1 MNSRYGSYMRI
12 KKITAAVTA
21 LIMLA
26 SGVSSCNYEET
37 TPYQQVY
44 DYTAVTELIKT
55 YEDSYRE
62 FVKNGEGQVA
72 VVTAEGETPL
82 GAPCSSRYTRS
93 SDGAFESCSLEV
105 TRDIEQHDEYFN
117 ISDGL
122 MMFVRSY
129 IDEGIPVID
138 KYISTGT
145 EVYYVNTE
153 TSTMDEVTDVTALDI
168 FVTFDQVRRVYG
180 EDTDTQSADLSA

>member
-1 MNSRYGSYMRI
+1 
-12 KKITAAVTA
+12 
-21 LIMLA
+21 
-26 SGVSSCNYEET
+26 
-37 TPYQQVY
+37 
-44 DYTAVTELIKT
+44 
-55 YEDSYRE
+55 
-62 FVKNGEGQVA
+62 
-72 VVTAEGETPL
+72 
-82 GAPCSSRYTRS
+82 
-93 SDGAFESCSLEV
+93 
-105 TRDIEQHDEYFN
+105 
-117 ISDGL
+117 

-180 EDTDTQSADLSA
+180 EDTDTESADLSA